1 MIEKYLKIKLPRI
14 VFDEN
19 KNFKMIYDNLNI
31 KKKVDETSDIKDFLS
46 DICIDI
52 YSIITLSGKFI
63 PINTKINYLKNDET
77 FILSTYHF
85 MLQYQHS
92 YIDYLKKKNYDL
104 VKNYNVE
111 LQNLKNKIIEKS
123 IYINDIHNHII
134 YNLNTPVLSII

>member
-1 MIEKYLKIKLPRI
+1 MIEKYLKFKLPRI

-52 YSIITLSGKFI
+52 YSIITLSGKSI

-123 IYINDIHNHII
+123 IYINDIHHII

>member
-52 YSIITLSGKFI
+52 YSIITLSGKSI

>member
-1 MIEKYLKIKLPRI
+1 MIEKYLKFKLPRI
-14 VFDEN
+14 VFHEN

-52 YSIITLSGKFI
+52 YSIITLSGKSI

-123 IYINDIHNHII
+123 IYINDIHHII